1 MALVSKPY
9 SFTSGTTINDNE
21 VDDNFDT
28 LYTLVNGNLNE
39 ANLSGSIQI
48 PNSALV
54 IVEPEYVDAHADD
67 AAEYLTATTPGTT
80 GGILGGSARPNKLS
94 DELERLRY
102 RLLANNNLVSTYF
115 TDTSGNA
122 QSAGW
127 VEPRILGPQLFTNNG
142 FETKTSAVAGDAPD
156 GWTLEGTPTSLVIT
170 DPALAV
176 PEAGKEKRALRVT
189 YRATAN
195 EGFKQTLTGLKASTK
210 YLIGCTY
217 AKVSG
222 APVIKIETTGGLA
235 TGDYKNSTS
244 FTSTSGTAVAH
255 FQVIV
260 QTATTG
266 ADMVVKFLDTTSAG
280 TAVTDF
286 YQVWAYE
293 MKDSTNIGLPHVPMQ
308 TATSSTESDILG
320 GASADWTTVSA
331 LTLSQYIPFSG
342 YRLVY
347 ECNLTYAAKTEG
359 TMPETCDSGA
369 RIQMDV
375 AGGGYNTVQGPFTRR
390 LIMDASGN
398 SIRHSAHHDYMR
410 HVVENPTAGSTYTFH
425 AELGVYDGGGNAA
438 DLVVSPDFSSSGM
451 GQSVSFA
458 RLYLERL

>member
-9 SFTSGTTINDNE
+9 SFTAGTTINDNE

-48 PNSALV
+48 PNSALA
-54 IVEPEYVDAHADD
+54 IIDPEYVDAHADT
-67 AAEYLTATTPGTT
+67 AAEFLTATTPGTT
-80 GGILGGSARPNKLS
+80 GGLLGGSSLPNKLA
-94 DELERLRY
+94 DELERIRY
-102 RLLANNNLVSTYF
+102 RFLANNNLVNTYF
-115 TDTSGNA
+115 TDSSGVA
-122 QSAGW
+122 QTAGW
-127 VEPRILGPQLFTNNG
+127 VEPQFTGPQLFTNNG
-142 FETKTSAVAGDAPD
+142 FEVKTSATAGDAPD

-170 DPALAV
+170 DPGLAT
-176 PEAGKEKRALRVT
+176 PLAGKEKKALRVT

-217 AKVSG
+217 ARVSG
-222 APVIKIETTGGLA
+222 SPEIMIVTTGGFGP
-235 TGDYKNSTS
+235 GDYQNSNVSITP
-244 FTSTSGTAVAH
+244 SGTAIGH
-255 FQVIV
+255 FQAIV
-260 QTATTG
+260 ATATTG
-266 ADMVVKFLDTTSAG
+266 ADVVVKFINAPAAAD
-280 TAVTDF
+280 VVDF

-293 MKDSTNIGLPHVPMQ
+293 MKDSTNIGLPHIPMQ
-308 TATSSTESDILG
+308 TATSSTESDILS
-320 GASADWTTVSA
+320 GASATWTTVSA
-331 LTLSQYIPFSG
+331 LTLSQYIPYSG

-390 LIMDASGN
+390 LVMDASGN
-398 SIRHSAHHDYMR
+398 SIRHSAHHDYMK
-410 HVVENPTAGSTYTFH
+410 HVVENPVAGSTYTFH
-425 AELGVYDGGGNAA
+425 AELGVYDDGGNAA
-438 DLVVSPDFSSSGM
+438 DLVVNPDFSSSGM